1 MKRVLA
7 WTGGV
12 LLALVV
18 VGGTAHASTSA
29 EAHENGDCLVCS
41 LHDCLYSM
49 LFE

>member
-18 VGGTAHASTSA
+18 VGGTAHAATSA
-29 EAHENGDCLVCS
+29 EAHENGECFLCN
-41 LHDCLYSM
+41 LHSCLYSM
-49 LFE
+49 VFE